1 MNSTYQY
8 LQDWLLASD
17 EQDNKCKMEQAQ
29 KIRQIARYIPRIFFI
44 DIFILGSRLGVQFI
58 PDIFL
63 QKSCNSL
70 KKGRTSV

>member
-17 EQDNKCKMEQAQ
+17 EQDNKCKMEQDNKCKMEQAQ

-44 DIFILGSRLGVQFI
+44 DIFILGSR
-58 PDIFL
+58 
-63 QKSCNSL
+63 
-70 KKGRTSV
+70 